1 MVARQSLPPVYA
13 LNGAFYINSTV
24 SISRDKTM
32 LPGNTRAFEMSVD
45 KSLNLDSHLDLLLL
59 EALIKTGK
67 TVLEEY

>member
-1 MVARQSLPPVYA
+1 
-13 LNGAFYINSTV
+13 
-24 SISRDKTM
+24 M